1 MEAETGSVKYLCTF
15 AEEYNTCKYLDR
27 NTHFCKYENTQCGF
41 RKEIKLNVKSAEKYV
56 RQERWY
62 EKYYKK

>member
-1 MEAETGSVKYLCTF
+1 MKYLCTF

-27 NTHFCKYENTQCGF
+27 NTRYCRCDETKCGF
-41 RKEIKLNVKSAEKYV
+41 RKEIKFDIIQPTKYI